1 MDVTLYRQHVELAR
15 PIRASA
21 QAHRWRTR
29 LFLRL
34 EHDGRLGYGEV
45 APQPAPLHGDPSV
58 DEVVE
63 ALRRAATK
71 LSEVVARTGELPQWS
86 HVARLSAA
94 TSASNAAAALL
105 EMAVLDRELRA
116 MSCSIEALWRASY
129 QTPRQ
134 VTFSLLD
141 DEAEWHVERDVERVR
156 VKTTPGQ
163 LNRRTLEKLDRLNV
177 PILLDFN
184 CSATS
189 DNEVLHQVEQVDDV
203 ATISAVEQPYEV
215 GDIADHARLASRLD
229 VPLSLDEGVR
239 TLRDLAQIAKNGA
252 AEIVCV
258 KPARVGGLGNART
271 MIAKAD
277 ELGLRAYLG
286 GFFESPYARRV
297 HRALAHS
304 CISEPSDLDDVA
316 LNEGSCEVDPI
327 DSSFGLEPS
336 SAMLTEAEVLSM
348 A

>member
-1 MDVTLYRQHVELAR
+1 MDVTLFRQHIELAR

-21 QAHRWRTR
+21 ETHRSRTR

-45 APQPAPLHGDPSV
+45 APQPAALHGDPSV

-63 ALRRAATK
+63 ALRRAVAK
-71 LSEVVARTGELPQWS
+71 LNEVVARAGELPQWS

-105 EMAVLDRELRA
+105 EMAVLDRELRS
-116 MSCSIEALWRASY
+116 MPCSIEALWRERY

-134 VTFSLLD
+134 VTFSLFD
-141 DEAEWHVERDVERVR
+141 DEPEWHVERDVERVR

-163 LNRRTLEKLDRLNV
+163 LNRRTLEKLDRLDE

-184 CSATS
+184 CSATT
-189 DNEVLHQVEQVDDV
+189 DNDVLHQVEQMDDV
-203 ATISAVEQPYEV
+203 ATISAVEQPYEE

-239 TLRDLAQIAKNGA
+239 TLRDLTQIAKNGA
-252 AEIVCV
+252 AEFVCV
-258 KPARVGGLGNART
+258 KPARVGGLANART

-297 HRALAHS
+297 HRAFARS
-304 CISEPSDLDDVA
+304 CVSEPSDLDDVA
-316 LNEGSCEVDPI
+316 LKGGACEVEPI

-336 SAMLTEAEVLSM
+336 SAMLDEAEVLSIG
-348 A
+348 